1 MPVQDRTHE
10 FHACVDS
17 IRNRSAGRNHSA
29 KQSLLPNGKHVSPKS
44 EFSRM
49 AAGIGKDIAK
59 TTANLGKLAQREWTF
74 LRGLGR
80 CGWEALTMA
89 W

>member
-10 FHACVDS
+10 FRACVDS
-17 IRNRSAGRNHSA
+17 IRSRSAGRNST
-29 KQSLLPNGKHVSPKS
+29 KQPLLLNGKQASPKS

-59 TTANLGKLAQREWTF
+59 TTGNLGKLAQRE
-74 LRGLGR
+74 
-80 CGWEALTMA
+80 CGMA
-89 W
+89 HAW